1 MYTTLYINKL
11 IEVIMRLPYFVY
23 LFISII
29 FCTSSLAN
37 AEEPPELPPLNPKYE
52 AEHAMVLVN
61 KGSSVYAINI
71 PSFELPYDV
80 HVMYKVDVSDI
91 PFLDLVRDA
100 ELVTVKSKPFNI
112 QRLMRGEEVAITA
125 DVYLGDFRQ
134 GGSLVYS
141 DKLIELSE
149 QLFTRELTD
158 LSPASKWQQYDM
170 VTLKNNERIYIHQIT
185 QPPSYHHIM
194 FVDLSGACLQKF
206 RTSTE
211 VPSAGE
217 LNYKFIN
224 CGTLKPMFYDAES
237 LSK

>member
-1 MYTTLYINKL
+1 
-11 IEVIMRLPYFVY
+11 MRLFTFIV
-23 LFISII
+23 LFISLVLPL
-29 FCTSSLAN
+29 SVLA
-37 AEEPPELPPLNPKYE
+37 EDPPELPPLDPKYE

-61 KGSSVYAINI
+61 HGSSVYAINI
-71 PSFELPYDV
+71 PSYELPYNI

-100 ELVTVKSKPFNI
+100 ELITVKPKPFNI
-112 QRLMRGEEVAITA
+112 QRLVRGEEVIITA
-125 DVYLGDFRQ
+125 DVYLGDYKQ

-141 DKLIELSE
+141 DKVIELSE
-149 QLFTRELTD
+149 PMFTRELTD
-158 LSPASKWQQYDM
+158 LNPASKWQEYDM
-170 VTLKNNERIYIHQIT
+170 VTLKNNNRIYIHQIT
-185 QPPSYHHIM
+185 QPPSFHHII
-194 FVDLSGACLQKF
+194 FVDLKSACLQKF

-237 LSK
+237 LSQ

>member
-1 MYTTLYINKL
+1 M
-11 IEVIMRLPYFVY
+11 
-23 LFISII
+23 
-29 FCTSSLAN
+29 
-37 AEEPPELPPLNPKYE
+37 
-52 AEHAMVLVN
+52 
-61 KGSSVYAINI
+61 
-71 PSFELPYDV
+71 

-125 DVYLGDFRQ
+125 DVYLGDYRQ

-170 VTLKNNERIYIHQIT
+170 VTLKIT
-185 QPPSYHHIM
+185 
-194 FVDLSGACLQKF
+194 
-206 RTSTE
+206 
-211 VPSAGE
+211 SAFTFT
-217 LNYKFIN
+217 K
-224 CGTLKPMFYDAES
+224 
-237 LSK
+237 

>member
-1 MYTTLYINKL
+1 
-11 IEVIMRLPYFVY
+11 MRLFTFIM
-23 LFISII
+23 LFFGFIVSISAHAD
-29 FCTSSLAN
+29 T
-37 AEEPPELPPLNPKYE
+37 EEPPELPPLNPKYE

-61 KGSSVYAINI
+61 HGSSVYAINI
-71 PSFELPYDV
+71 PSYELPYNM

-100 ELVTVKSKPFNI
+100 ELITVKPKPFNI

-125 DVYLGDFRQ
+125 DVYLGDYKQ

-149 QLFTRELTD
+149 QMFTRELTD
-158 LSPASKWQQYDM
+158 LNPASKWQQYDM
-170 VTLKNNERIYIHQIT
+170 ITLKNNNRIYIHQIT
-185 QPPSYHHIM
+185 QPPSFHHIM
-194 FVDLSGACLQKF
+194 FVDLNGACLQKF

-224 CGTLKPMFYDAES
+224 CGTLKPMYYDAEK
-237 LSK
+237 LK